1 MCIGNVTGP
10 VFIQAVFGDKLV
22 TSFLFE
28 ADYTD
33 EPRLPSPEQLK
44 YKVNNTPSI
53 TGTFVHWALW
63 AFCLDLLINK
73 TTPNRPSNIE
83 AFLFTVHFAQSQQFV
98 AQIQCKLDRQLAI
111 IQYPDTFVHWTVWA
125 YSQGPQS
132 VAQELCFDHYLPSDI
147 A

>member
-63 AFCLDLLINK
+63 AFCPDLSINK

-83 AFLFTVHFAQSQQFV
+83 AFLFSAFCTEPTICGPNTMQIRPPTCYHPISRHFCS
-98 AQIQCKLDRQLAI
+98 LDSLGIFPRPAI
-111 IQYPDTFVHWTVWA
+111 RGSGTMF
-125 YSQGPQS
+125 
-132 VAQELCFDHYLPSDI
+132 
-147 A
+147 